1 MWAMSVTEDGNT
13 AMINPVNSPVKR
25 RLFPPQPQEDQVHD
39 LQEQQFQDLQMAQ
52 FTLSQEAKQRWNF
65 DFEKEEPLPGRWVW
79 EKVIKPRLS
88 TKRQGMCDPAEQS
101 NQRKK
106 PTNDFHQISLSDE
119 HREVSEEEEGEEELV
134 GEVNESENNNNLND
148 SNS

>member
-1 MWAMSVTEDGNT
+1 MSVTEDGN
-13 AMINPVNSPVKR
+13 AGMINPVNSSVKR
-25 RLFPPQPQEDQVHD
+25 RLFPPQPHTEDDQFHD
-39 LQEQQFQDLQMAQ
+39 LQMVQ

-79 EKVIKPRLS
+79 EKVITPRLS
-88 TKRQGMCDPAEQS
+88 TKRQGMSDPAEQS

-119 HREVSEEEEGEEELV
+119 HREMSDDAEEEEEL
-134 GEVNESENNNNLND
+134 GESENNNNLND